1 MEDRR
6 PRGVGIGEADTQGG
20 DSGTEGG
27 CFPSGTLLVTGL
39 VNGRQRGVYRCHTAV
54 DAATTD
60 RGG

>member
-1 MEDRR
+1 M
-6 PRGVGIGEADTQGG
+6 GIGEADTQGG

-27 CFPSGTLLVTGL
+27 CFPSGTLLATGL

-54 DAATTD
+54 DVATTD